1 MPNLPPLSN
10 DKKAAESVLSSKSA
24 STSPVDEI
32 LLPASAIRDA
42 LVAIGSYPI
51 LVLDVQL

>member
-1 MPNLPPLSN
+1 
-10 DKKAAESVLSSKSA
+10 LSSKSA

-42 LVAIGSYPI
+42 LVAICYYPI
-51 LVLDVQL
+51 KYPF

>member
-1 MPNLPPLSN
+1 
-10 DKKAAESVLSSKSA
+10 LSSKSA

-42 LVAIGSYPI
+42 LVAIYISSH
-51 LVLDVQL
+51 V